1 MEDKKEGEEKQETPD
16 ISTLADLLRH
26 YRDDML
32 KTITELEVKL
42 KETGLVEN
50 EIYQVLKRTYQM
62 HMEAM
67 LTNPLAFINAVP
79 AYYSFGYYIYG
90 FLEGRG
96 YSIKA
101 LIGDAEYKKW
111 QESVDAR
118 GILQTW
124 TEKIRQIE
132 KDTTQLMN
140 TAIQHHYD
148 LISPPDPNN
157 PPDPNSPPK

>member
-1 MEDKKEGEEKQETPD
+1 MADTEKKEKKQEASD
-16 ISTLADLLRH
+16 ICTLADLLRH

-32 KTITELEVKL
+32 KTIAELEVKL

-50 EIYQVLKRTYQM
+50 EIYQLLKRTYQM

-140 TAIQHHYD
+140 IAIQRHYD

-157 PPDPNSPPK
+157 PPDPNAPPK